1 MLNFIIMTM
10 SVTIGV
16 LLAGAIAVR
25 IMLSKKFLSW
35 YIKKMCGMTNEMANA
50 ITETEE

>member
-1 MLNFIIMTM
+1 MLNFIIMTI

-25 IMLSKKFLSW
+25 ILLSKEFMSW
-35 YIKKMCGMTNEMANA
+35 YIKKVCGMTNEMANA
-50 ITETEE
+50 IAETEE

>member
-1 MLNFIIMTM
+1 MLNFIITTI

-16 LLAGAIAVR
+16 LLASSIAVR
-25 IMLSKKFLSW
+25 IMLSKKFMSW
-35 YIKKMCGMTNEMANA
+35 YIKKVCGMTNEMANA

>member
-25 IMLSKKFLSW
+25 IMLSKEFLSW
-35 YIKKMCGMTNEMANA
+35 YIKKISGMTNEMANA
-50 ITETEE
+50 MTEAEE